1 MIRHKCPSMIMTVRW
16 IIYFG
21 TAGAQHSNGRKF
33 EYQIPQGYHVPHCVG
48 NPHWR
53 IPNSSVRTN
62 SSETR
67 RTSSLSLKNMTELYE
82 ISNGFTRRD
91 WQVQDF
97 ELSITWKFFLS
108 ISSTPFNSTVFPMT
122 QERENETI
130 KTTVFTLHVPR
141 MNAKSSRSHQF
152 LHFQSLQEVFRNTK
166 VFSRRTSFLGV
177 DFLCKYQTPHR
188 LIDLCTLTNALVP

>member
-1 MIRHKCPSMIMTVRW
+1 MTVRW
-16 IIYFG
+16 IRYFG
-21 TAGAQHSNGRKF
+21 TAGAQHNNGRKF
-33 EYQIPQGYHVPHCVG
+33 DSQIPQGYHVPHCVG

-122 QERENETI
+122 QEREKQNYENESLQASYSSHEYQ
-130 KTTVFTLHVPR
+130 VFTDTPISSLS
-141 MNAKSSRSHQF
+141 KSSE
-152 LHFQSLQEVFRNTK
+152 SLQKSK

-188 LIDLCTLTNALVP
+188 LIDLCTLINTLVP

>member
-1 MIRHKCPSMIMTVRW
+1 MTVRW
-16 IIYFG
+16 VDILGQLARSTTTVGYQI
-21 TAGAQHSNGRKF
+21 
-33 EYQIPQGYHVPHCVG
+33 YQIPQGYHVPHCVG

-53 IPNSSVRTN
+53 ISNSSVRTN

-108 ISSTPFNSTVFPMT
+108 ISTTTFNSMVFPMT
-122 QERENETI
+122 QERENETT
-130 KTTVFTLHVPR
+130 KTKVFTLHVPQ
-141 MNAKSSRSHQF
+141 MNTKSSRSHQF
-152 LHFQSLQEVFRNTK
+152 LHFQSLQKVFRNSKSSVKELHFQGST
-166 VFSRRTSFLGV
+166 FSVNIKL
-177 DFLCKYQTPHR
+177 
-188 LIDLCTLTNALVP
+188 LIDLQTCVHSQTHQSLNL

>member
-1 MIRHKCPSMIMTVRW
+1 MTVRW
-16 IIYFG
+16 IRYFG

-33 EYQIPQGYHVPHCVG
+33 DSQIPQGYHVPHCVG

-53 IPNSSVRTN
+53 IPNSSIRTN
-62 SSETR
+62 SSATR
-67 RTSSLSLKNMTELYE
+67 RTSSLLVKKLTELYE

-122 QERENETI
+122 QERENETT
-130 KTTVFTLHVPR
+130 KTKVFTLHVPR
-141 MNAKSSRSHQF
+141 MNTKSSRSHQF
-152 LHFQSLQEVFRNTK
+152 LHFQSLQKVFRNPKSSVEELHFQGST
-166 VFSRRTSFLGV
+166 FSVNIKL
-177 DFLCKYQTPHR
+177 
-188 LIDLCTLTNALVP
+188 LIDLQTCVHS

>member
-1 MIRHKCPSMIMTVRW
+1 MTVRW
-16 IIYFG
+16 IRYFG
-21 TAGAQHSNGRKF
+21 IVGAQHNNGRKF
-33 EYQIPQGYHVPHCVG
+33 ELLNSLGLACSSLLG
-48 NPHWR
+48 NPHQR

-67 RTSSLSLKNMTELYE
+67 RTQSLSLKNMTELYE

-97 ELSITWKFFLS
+97 ELSITWKIFLS

-130 KTTVFTLHVPR
+130 KIKVFTLHVPR
-141 MNAKSSRSHQF
+141 MNTKSSRSNQF
-152 LHFQSLQEVFRNTK
+152 LHFQSLQKVFRNLKSSDEELHFQGST
-166 VFSRRTSFLGV
+166 FSVNIKL
-177 DFLCKYQTPHR
+177 
-188 LIDLCTLTNALVP
+188 LIDLQTCVHS

>member
-1 MIRHKCPSMIMTVRW
+1 MTVRW
-16 IIYFG
+16 IRYFG

-33 EYQIPQGYHVPHCVG
+33 DSQIPQGYHVPHCVG

-122 QERENETI
+122 QERENETT
-130 KTTVFTLHVPR
+130 KTKVFTLHVPR
-141 MNAKSSRSHQF
+141 MNTKSSRSHQF
-152 LHFQSLQEVFRNTK
+152 LHFQSLQKVFRNPKSSVEELHFQGST
-166 VFSRRTSFLGV
+166 FSVNIKL
-177 DFLCKYQTPHR
+177 
-188 LIDLCTLTNALVP
+188 LIDLQTCVHSQTHQSLNL